1 MLLGPVSPGNC
12 RFFDMNISFITNKV
26 PFPPDKG
33 ERIRSYNLLKAASS
47 FAQVS
52 LYSLCSAGEEQGSA
66 RAELDKLCAKVSFY
80 PICPYVSAS
89 RMCLSLFTG
98 SPLTF
103 AYFHSSDMLADIKK
117 AVISGEAD
125 AVFAYC
131 SSSARYA
138 MDLGNVPRV
147 VDFVDVDSF
156 KWEEYS
162 RVSRFPLSLIYGLEA
177 KRLREAEKTMLSE
190 FSRSI
195 VTTEKEK
202 EKLVSIFTPSE
213 PKASVIPNGV
223 DVPYFSRP
231 GEGGYEAE
239 AGAIVFTGQMDYM
252 PNVDAAVYFYN
263 EVLPKIRERFPAAR
277 FRIVGRA
284 PSPKLQATCRDAEI
298 TGYVPDIRPYLW
310 SSAVYVAPLR
320 ISYGVPNKVLEA
332 MAAGV
337 PVVATSRAVQGIRVE
352 KGKDVL
358 VADTPGE
365 MAEKIVS
372 LLENSALREEM
383 SRRAK
388 EYVLKEHDW
397 DATGHKLKDIF
408 SEIKAE

>member
-1 MLLGPVSPGNC
+1 
-12 RFFDMNISFITNKV
+12 
-26 PFPPDKG
+26 
-33 ERIRSYNLLKAASS
+33 
-47 FAQVS
+47 
-52 LYSLCSAGEEQGSA
+52 
-66 RAELDKLCAKVSFY
+66 
-80 PICPYVSAS
+80 
-89 RMCLSLFTG
+89 
-98 SPLTF
+98 
-103 AYFHSSDMLADIKK
+103 
-117 AVISGEAD
+117 
-125 AVFAYC
+125 
-131 SSSARYA
+131 
-138 MDLGNVPRV
+138 
-147 VDFVDVDSF
+147 
-156 KWEEYS
+156 
-162 RVSRFPLSLIYGLEA
+162 
-177 KRLREAEKTMLSE
+177 
-190 FSRSI
+190 
-195 VTTEKEK
+195 
-202 EKLVSIFTPSE
+202 
-213 PKASVIPNGV
+213 
-223 DVPYFSRP
+223 
-231 GEGGYEAE
+231 
-239 AGAIVFTGQMDYM
+239 MDYM

-408 SEIKAE
+408 SEIEAE